1 MPIRW
6 KLILGIGCPLVLLL
20 TTLLVFDYRR
30 LKDAALENNTRQ
42 VTEVA
47 LRHAATYQGRF
58 DKVAQVASTVAAIVS
73 AHEDLTEAEL
83 YELLRQNVERNDL
96 VYGSCI
102 GFEPGAFRRRGE
114 GVPSPIA
121 EAPRTDPHPRPDLFA
136 PYVFR
141 AGEGVQRLDIAQ
153 VYDYTDG
160 SWEWYATPRWIQGDW
175 WTDPYFD
182 KDAGNVP
189 MITFS
194 APMKRAGKFIGVVT
208 VDVQLEKLRQ
218 RSMSEQV
225 REMQT
230 YILDRKGRFLLAP
243 DANLIMSKT
252 IGQLAQDIGAPDLA
266 EIGERAMQRQTGVG
280 TYFDP
285 GEQRNKMIYF
295 AEIPGTSWVLGCV
308 SPESRIMGGQL
319 EALRWRAGIG
329 VAVVAVILC
338 IVAFIGSWIVRPVGR
353 LALAVKELGEG
364 NLSPT
369 LVRARG
375 SDEIGQLARG
385 FNTMVEE
392 LRRHVEA
399 LTKETAAR
407 QAVESELSI
416 AREIQASM
424 LPREFPPFPLR
435 TEFDLHAVSVPAR
448 HVGGDFFDYFFV
460 NERVLTVV
468 VADVSGKGVPAA
480 IFMAVARTIIR
491 DLAMAG
497 KKSPSE
503 VLNEANALLVK
514 ENSEGM
520 FVTMFVGQYDTATGD
535 LRYANAGHP
544 AAFVINGAGVA
555 RRCGESTGT
564 VLGVIPEERF
574 AEMSSRVEPG
584 ERVVFFTDGVS
595 EARAADGSFFTE
607 HRFELLLTTFGA
619 ETVRGVCDR
628 TIAALAE
635 FQRDDPHDDITVLV
649 LGRNI

>member
-20 TTLLVFDYRR
+20 LSLLVYDYGR
-30 LKDAALENNTRQ
+30 LKHAALESNTRQ

-58 DKVAQVASTVAAIVS
+58 DKVAQVASTVAAVVS
-73 AHEDLTEAEL
+73 AHEDMTESEL
-83 YELLRQNVERNDL
+83 YELLRQNVERNEL

-102 GFEPGAFRRRGE
+102 GFEPGAFRKKGE
-114 GVPSPIA
+114 GPASSIP
-121 EAPRTDPHPRPDLFA
+121 EAPRTNPSPRPELFA
-136 PYVFR
+136 PYVCR
-141 AGEGVQRLDIAQ
+141 AGEGLQRLDIAE

-160 SWEWYATPRWIQGDW
+160 SWEWYATPRWIQGEW

-218 RSMSEQV
+218 KSMNEQV
-225 REMQT
+225 RDVQT

-252 IGQLAQDIGAPDLA
+252 IQELAQEMGAPDLA
-266 EIGERAMQRQTGVG
+266 EIGDRAMQRQTGVG

-285 GEQRNKMIYF
+285 GEQRKKMIYF

-308 SPESRIMGGQL
+308 SPESRIIGEQL
-319 EALRWRAGIG
+319 GALRERAGIG
-329 VAVVAVILC
+329 VAVVGIILF
-338 IVAFIGSWIVRPVGR
+338 IVAIMGSWIVRPVGR
-353 LALAVKELGEG
+353 LAQSVRELGEG
-364 NLSPT
+364 NLTPT

-385 FNTMVEE
+385 FNTMVAE
-392 LRRHVEA
+392 LRRHIEA

-416 AREIQASM
+416 ARAIQASM

-460 NERVLTVV
+460 DERVLTVV

-480 IFMAVARTIIR
+480 IFMAVARTVIR

-497 KKSPSE
+497 KRSPGE

-514 ENSEGM
+514 ENSQGM
-520 FVTMFVGQYDTATGD
+520 FVTMFVGQYDTLTGE
-535 LRYANAGHP
+535 LRFANAGHP
-544 AAFVINGAGVA
+544 AAYVINGSGET

-564 VLGVIPEERF
+564 VLGVIPDERF
-574 AEMSSRVEPG
+574 ADKSSRLQPG

-595 EARAADGSFFTE
+595 EARAADGSFYTE
-607 HRFELLLTTFGA
+607 QRFEVLLTTLGS
-619 ETVRGVCDR
+619 ETVQGVCDR
-628 TIAALAE
+628 TIAALDE
-635 FQRDDPHDDITVLV
+635 FQHDDQHDDITVLV
-649 LGRNI
+649 LGRNR